1 MIWSTGVNWWLC
13 VDTIS
18 GFHFP
23 DLKQIEHWSPANSS
37 SHGMP
42 WVRVST
48 PGADWSYHKMIIN
61 MGNPMTYQKWDGL
74 NFISPHL
81 WWLGDGLWL
90 SLPHLWCLG
99 DGLWLSLPHLWW
111 LGDGLWLSL
120 PHDCTALA
128 RFFVEDWWRLLKSD
142 LFELPSDVPTL
153 VCQGLSGS
161 IVAHELWRN
170 DDAWFKHKTSHA
182 PIGTTQLLMF
192 STGS

>member
-90 SLPHLWCLG
+90 SLPH
-99 DGLWLSLPHLWW
+99 
-111 LGDGLWLSL
+111 
-120 PHDCTALA
+120 DCTALA

-142 LFELPSDVPTL
+142 LFELPTDVPTL

-182 PIGTTQLLMF
+182 PIGTTQLPMF

>member
-1 MIWSTGVNWWLC
+1 MDDINICILYNDGYDMIWSTGVNWWLC

-74 NFISPHL
+74 KLHITPFMVTWGWFMIEFATL
-81 WWLGDGLWL
+81 LYRIGQIF
-90 SLPHLWCLG
+90 C
-99 DGLWLSLPHLWW
+99 
-111 LGDGLWLSL
+111 
-120 PHDCTALA
+120 
-128 RFFVEDWWRLLKSD
+128 WRLMTIAEVRSIWTPYWRANTRVPGTIRFHRGSRTLK
-142 LFELPSDVPTL
+142 ERWRL
-153 VCQGLSGS
+153 V
-161 IVAHELWRN
+161 
-170 DDAWFKHKTSHA
+170 
-182 PIGTTQLLMF
+182 
-192 STGS
+192 